1 MKIIIWIFGL
11 WFPGN
16 GLNERCLGM
25 IVPEGILFEKRS
37 LKLVKNFV

>member
-1 MKIIIWIFGL
+1 MKIGISNSGL

-25 IVPEGILFEKRS
+25 IVPEGVLFEMRS